1 MPESRKVVALITDLM
16 FIAKMQDGAG
26 RAGFEVLFAKSVDDV
41 IAKGAERPAVII
53 LDLNATG
60 IDALDAVRR
69 LKSAEQTSGISLLGY
84 VSHVEA
90 DLRRAAQQAGCDLV
104 IPRSAFSRDLP
115 RLLESYAAPS
125 K

>member
-1 MPESRKVVALITDLM
+1 MPESRKIVALITDLM
-16 FIAKMQDGAG
+16 FIAKVQDGAR

-41 IAKGAERPAVII
+41 IAKTAERPAVII
-53 LDLNATG
+53 LDLNASG
-60 IDALDAVRR
+60 VDALDAVRR
-69 LKSAEQTSGISLLGY
+69 LKSAEQTSGISLLSY

-104 IPRSAFSRDLP
+104 VPRSVFSRDLQG
-115 RLLESYAAPS
+115 LLESYAAPG